1 MAQKAAAKVVTI
13 PIMLALCEMFYGV
26 RGQCTESKY
35 SIQQMMLRQHIF
47 KTLKTSNSFECLLAC
62 EHDIICQSFNYVTTQ
77 DICELNNRTKEA
89 RPADFVPNF
98 IRYYYRRVNNRGEY
112 FVVRDAF

>member
-1 MAQKAAAKVVTI
+1 MVQTAATEVTLI
-13 PIMLALCEMFYGV
+13 AILLALCEMLCGV